1 MTKIDN
7 PVSGYHFATKHVF
20 LQSMYVAHRVSEE
33 MAKRSSS
40 PFGESSVK
48 IVHLVLKIS
57 TCLCFIKVYI
67 VKFALVCIVFLA
79 LFGDLA
85 LNVLYSNVSFFAVLM
100 ASKFDPGSH

>member
-1 MTKIDN
+1 MGSIGNVWLGIIQLN
-7 PVSGYHFATKHVF
+7 PD
-20 LQSMYVAHRVSEE
+20 L
-33 MAKRSSS
+33 
-40 PFGESSVK
+40 K

>member
-57 TCLCFIKVYI
+57 TCFIKFI
-67 VKFALVCIVFLA
+67 FGHLHCFL
-79 LFGDLA
+79 LD
-85 LNVLYSNVSFFAVLM
+85 VLM
-100 ASKFDPGSH
+100 YKRTKSVSTKTCLSLLQAT